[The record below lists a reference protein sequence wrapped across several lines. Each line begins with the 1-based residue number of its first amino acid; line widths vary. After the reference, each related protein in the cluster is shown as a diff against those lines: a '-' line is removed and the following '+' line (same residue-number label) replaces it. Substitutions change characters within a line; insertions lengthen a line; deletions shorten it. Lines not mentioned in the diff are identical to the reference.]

1 MRTLIMLACALALGL
16 SSSAQKS
23 NKDEIPAFGKVDKAD
38 LEMKECS
45 FDEKADALVLL
56 EDGQL
61 DFIYCSGIEM
71 KRRVRIKILSQK
83 GLDKANIRLSYV
95 SFKNE
100 ESIESLDAQTY
111 NLDESGNI
119 VVTKLEK
126 KLVYEKK
133 LSKKVSEK
141 VFTFPGVKVGSI
153 IEYKYKHI
161 GLGLIDWYFQKSIP
175 VKYSRYTV
183 DFPHEIEVHTT
194 PHCSGKYEYNREN
207 TTTRVAHTYIMRNV
221 PGFRDEP
228 FIINED
234 YYRDRLETKVIA
246 FPLNGVRSNRIV
258 NWVQC
263 INTLMADEDFGVQ
276 IKKDIPRTTELDQKL
291 KTLSSPYDRMKAVYK
306 YVQEN
311 MQWNEYYG
319 IWALDGVKSAW
330 RDKKGTVGEINL
342 ILVNLLKDAG
352 LKVYP
357 ILLAT
362 HQNGIV
368 NTLDAGTYDWPGFM
382 QFDKVMAYV
391 EIGGDVYVLDAS
403 QKDVPVHL
411 IPPDVLQ
418 TQGLVIEKVETGNWG
433 WKFMTKEKLESKNLI
448 LVNSK
453 ISAEGKM
460 VGEAII
466 NSFYYSRLSRLPL
479 AKKGK
484 DKFIETYVTSSHMDM
499 EVEEVSFENLQSDS
513 LPLIQKIKFTQP
525 LNSSGDYSYFSANI
539 LSGLE
544 TNPFVADSRFS
555 DVFFGVNRTITVL
568 GNFHLPEGYE
578 FEELPKN
585 VRMIMPDTSITMSR
599 IAQFAGDMLQTN
611 IEVSFRKPFYPAA
624 QYGSFQEFYLR
635 LFELI
640 NEQFVIRKKK

>member
-1 MRTLIMLACALALGL
+1 MLACALALGFT
-16 SSSAQKS
+16 SSAQKG
-23 NKDEIPAFGKVDKAD
+23 NKDEIPTFGKVDKAD

-61 DFIYCSGIEM
+61 DFISGSGIEM

-83 GLDKANIRLSYV
+83 GLDEANIRLPFV
-95 SFKNE
+95 SAKNA
-100 ESIESLDAQTY
+100 ESVGSLDAQTY

-119 VVTKLEK
+119 VVTKLDK

-133 LSKKVSEK
+133 LNKKVSEK

-153 IEYKYKHI
+153 IEYKYKHT

-183 DFPHEIEVHTT
+183 DFPQEIEVHTT
-194 PHCSGKYEYNREN
+194 PHCSGKYEYRREN
-207 TTTRVAHTYIMRNV
+207 STTRVAHTYIMRNV

-246 FPLNGVRSNRIV
+246 FPVNGVRRSQIV
-258 NWVQC
+258 NWIQC
-263 INTLMADEDFGVQ
+263 IRYLMEDEDFGVQ
-276 IKKDIPRTTELDQKL
+276 IKKDIPRTSELDQKL

-311 MQWNEYYG
+311 MQWNEYNG
-319 IWALDGVKSAW
+319 IWALDGVKAAW

-352 LKVYP
+352 LKVHP
-357 ILLAT
+357 VLLTT
-362 HQNGIV
+362 HEKGIV

-391 EIGGDVYVLDAS
+391 EIGDEVYVLDAS

-411 IPPDVLQ
+411 IPTDVLQ

-448 LVNSK
+448 FVNSQ
-453 ISAEGKM
+453 ISADGKM
-460 VGEAII
+460 FGEATI
-466 NSFYYSRLSRLPL
+466 NSYDYSRLNRLPF

-484 DKFIETYVTSSHMDM
+484 DKYIETYITSSHKDM
-499 EVEEVSFENLQSDS
+499 EVDDVRFENLQSDS
-513 LPLIQKIKFTQP
+513 LPLVQKIKFTQP

-555 DVFFGVNRTITVL
+555 DVFFGVNQSVTIFA
-568 GNFHLPEGYE
+568 NFTLPEGYD

-585 VRMIMPDTSITMSR
+585 VRIIMPDTSISMTR
-599 IAQFAGDMLQTN
+599 IAQYSGNILQTK
-611 IEVSFRKPFYPAA
+611 IEVSFRKPFYPAE
-624 QYGSFQEFYLR
+624 QYGAFQQFYLR